1 MTNTEKQ
8 LIMSFAL
15 EEITKEDFLK
25 RFPVDLMKENNYILS
40 ELLRA
45 FDAKDEDLIE
55 YAIKILHLDDFT
67 RSDKYVDVFN
77 KLLLVDW
84 HERHEDIAALLKG
97 IKSPKSVYALYK
109 AATVQYDYLDYD
121 DTYQFARKCIKALSA
136 INDEGAIA
144 RLRDL
149 SQYHIPEI
157 AAYAQKELKYKGLV

>member
-1 MTNTEKQ
+1 MTDLEKK

-15 EEITKEDFLK
+15 KKITKEEFLK
-25 RFPVDLMKENNYILS
+25 TFPVDLTKENKYILS

-45 FDAKDEDLIE
+45 FDEKDKDVIE
-55 YAIKILHLDDFT
+55 YAIKILHLEDFT
-67 RSDKYVDVFN
+67 GTDKYVDIFN

-97 IKSPKSVYALYK
+97 IISPKSVDALYK

-136 INDEGAIA
+136 INNAESIEK
-144 RLRDL
+144 LRVL
-149 SQYHIPEI
+149 SQYNIPEI
-157 AAYAQKELKYKGLV
+157 AAYAKKELEYKGLV